1 MNVIIDR
8 LIHERAP
15 WLASQSPLTA
25 ALDTFLKFCLDYN
38 NTVTE
43 AKNLEHLSGRDVLN
57 KLSTEIARQVNIAG
71 LQNIPESGS
80 ALIAAN
86 HPTGIADAIILYKVL
101 SAKRRDL
108 YYFANNDI
116 LRVFPQLEEHIAPV
130 EWRKEKRRKSS
141 TQATLR
147 FIKTAIQN
155 EKLGVIFPS
164 GRLAK
169 RKGFK
174 LVERNWMTS
183 AVTVAQKYNCPLIP
197 VHIAARNSYLFY
209 LFDLIHPT
217 LRDITLFKE
226 TLNKRRF
233 RFDVN
238 IGPSVCPQ
246 SLSRDPKIATNML
259 KEIVISLDRR
269 VENTQKRSVPQHWL
283 DILQAI
289 N

>member
-1 MNVIIDR
+1 MDR

-25 ALDTFLKFCLDYN
+25 TLDTFLKFCLDYD

-43 AKNLEHLSGRDVLN
+43 AKNLEHLSGTDVLN
-57 KLSTEIARQVNIAG
+57 KLSTELARQVNIG
-71 LQNIPESGS
+71 DLQNIPEAGS
-80 ALIAAN
+80 ALIVAN
-86 HPTGIADAIILYKVL
+86 HPTIIADAIILYKVL
-101 SAKRRDL
+101 STKRRDL
-108 YYFANNDI
+108 YYFANNDN
-116 LRVFPQLEEHIAPV
+116 LRIFPQLEEHIAPV

-141 TQATLR
+141 IQATLR

-155 EKLGVIFPS
+155 EKLDVIFPS

-169 RKGFK
+169 LKGFK
-174 LVERNWMTS
+174 LVERNSMTS
-183 AVTVAQKYNCPLIP
+183 AVTVAQKYNCPLNP

-226 TLNKRRF
+226 TLNKKRF

-238 IGPSVCPQ
+238 IGPSVWPQ
-246 SLSRDPKIATNML
+246 SLSKDPKVASNML
-259 KEIVISLDRR
+259 KEKVISLDRR
-269 VENTQKRSVPQHWL
+269 ADNAHKRSVPQRWL
-283 DILQAI
+283 DI
-289 N
+289 

>member
-1 MNVIIDR
+1 MNLIIDR

-25 ALDTFLKFCLDYN
+25 TLDTFLKFCLDYD

-43 AKNLEHLSGRDVLN
+43 AKNLEHLSGTDVLN
-57 KLSTEIARQVNIAG
+57 KLSTELARQVNIG
-71 LQNIPESGS
+71 DLQNIPEAGS
-80 ALIAAN
+80 ALIVAN
-86 HPTGIADAIILYKVL
+86 HPTIIADAIILYKVL
-101 SAKRRDL
+101 STKRRDL
-108 YYFANNDI
+108 YYFANNDN
-116 LRVFPQLEEHIAPV
+116 LRIFPQLEEHIAPV

-141 TQATLR
+141 IQATLR

-155 EKLGVIFPS
+155 EKLDVIFPS

-169 RKGFK
+169 LKGFK
-174 LVERNWMTS
+174 LVERNSMTS
-183 AVTVAQKYNCPLIP
+183 AVTVAQKYNCQLNP

-226 TLNKRRF
+226 TLNKKRF

-238 IGPSVCPQ
+238 IGPSVWPQ
-246 SLSRDPKIATNML
+246 SLSKDPKVASNML
-259 KEIVISLDRR
+259 KEKVISLDRR
-269 VENTQKRSVPQHWL
+269 ADNAHKRSVPQRWL
-283 DILQAI
+283 DI
-289 N
+289 

>member
-1 MNVIIDR
+1 MNLIIDR

-25 ALDTFLKFCLDYN
+25 TLDTFLKFCLDYD

-43 AKNLEHLSGRDVLN
+43 AKNLEHLSGTDVLN
-57 KLSTEIARQVNIAG
+57 KLSTELARQVNIG
-71 LQNIPESGS
+71 DLQNIPEAGS
-80 ALIAAN
+80 ALIVAN
-86 HPTGIADAIILYKVL
+86 HPTIIADAIILYKVL
-101 SAKRRDL
+101 STKRRDL
-108 YYFANNDI
+108 CYFANNDN
-116 LRVFPQLEEHIAPV
+116 LRIFPQLEEHIAPV

-141 TQATLR
+141 IQATLR

-155 EKLGVIFPS
+155 EKLDVIFPS

-169 RKGFK
+169 LKGFK
-174 LVERNWMTS
+174 LVERNSMTS
-183 AVTVAQKYNCPLIP
+183 AVTVAQKYNCPLNP

-226 TLNKRRF
+226 TLNKKRF

-238 IGPSVCPQ
+238 IGPSVWPQ
-246 SLSRDPKIATNML
+246 SLSKDPKVASNML
-259 KEIVISLDRR
+259 KEKVISLDRR
-269 VENTQKRSVPQHWL
+269 ADNAHKRSVPQRWL
-283 DILQAI
+283 DI
-289 N
+289 

>member
-1 MNVIIDR
+1 MNLIIDR

-25 ALDTFLKFCLDYN
+25 TLDTFLKFCLDYD

-43 AKNLEHLSGRDVLN
+43 AKNLEHLSGTDVLN
-57 KLSTEIARQVNIAG
+57 KLSTELARQVNIG
-71 LQNIPESGS
+71 DLQNIPEAGS
-80 ALIAAN
+80 ALIVAN
-86 HPTGIADAIILYKVL
+86 HPTIIADAIILYKVL
-101 SAKRRDL
+101 STKRRDL
-108 YYFANNDI
+108 YYFANNDN
-116 LRVFPQLEEHIAPV
+116 LRIFPQLEEHIAPV

-141 TQATLR
+141 IQATLR

-155 EKLGVIFPS
+155 EKLDVIFPS

-169 RKGFK
+169 LKGFK
-174 LVERNWMTS
+174 LVERNSMTS
-183 AVTVAQKYNCPLIP
+183 AVTVAQKYNCRLNP

-226 TLNKRRF
+226 TLNKKRF

-238 IGPSVCPQ
+238 IGPSVWPQ
-246 SLSRDPKIATNML
+246 SLSKDPKVASNML
-259 KEIVISLDRR
+259 KEKVISLDRR
-269 VENTQKRSVPQHWL
+269 ADNAHKRSVPQRWL
-283 DILQAI
+283 DI
-289 N
+289 

>member
-1 MNVIIDR
+1 MNLIIDR

-25 ALDTFLKFCLDYN
+25 TLDTFLKFCLDYD

-43 AKNLEHLSGRDVLN
+43 AKNLEHLSGTDVLN
-57 KLSTEIARQVNIAG
+57 KLSTELARQVNIG
-71 LQNIPESGS
+71 DLQNIPEAGS
-80 ALIAAN
+80 ALIVAN
-86 HPTGIADAIILYKVL
+86 HPTIIADAIILYKVL
-101 SAKRRDL
+101 STKRRDL
-108 YYFANNDI
+108 YYFANNDN
-116 LRVFPQLEEHIAPV
+116 LRIFPQLEEHIAPV

-141 TQATLR
+141 IQATLR

-155 EKLGVIFPS
+155 EKLDVIFPS

-169 RKGFK
+169 LKGFK
-174 LVERNWMTS
+174 LVERNSMTS
-183 AVTVAQKYNCPLIP
+183 AVTVAQKYNCPLNP

-226 TLNKRRF
+226 TLNKKRF

-238 IGPSVCPQ
+238 IGPSVWPQ
-246 SLSRDPKIATNML
+246 SLSKDPKVASNML
-259 KEIVISLDRR
+259 KEKVISLDRR
-269 VENTQKRSVPQHWL
+269 ADNAHKRSVPQRWL
-283 DILQAI
+283 DI
-289 N
+289 